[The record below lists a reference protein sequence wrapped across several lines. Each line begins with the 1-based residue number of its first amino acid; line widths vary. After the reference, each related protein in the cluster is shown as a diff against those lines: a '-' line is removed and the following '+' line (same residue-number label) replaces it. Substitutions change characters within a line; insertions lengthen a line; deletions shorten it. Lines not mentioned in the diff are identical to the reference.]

1 MIQILMGQKV
11 TARATFSRVKGSS
24 YPTAAE
30 SRKAEMYTPATPPVW
45 TVSDK
50 AVALITPSADGMSCE
65 VGGFMPGIVKI
76 SVTGDGLTATEM
88 VEINEYSVAI
98 TFDEPTPNGG

>member
-1 MIQILMGQKV
+1 MIQILMGQKI
-11 TARATFSRVKGSS
+11 TARATFSRVKGSN
-24 YPTAAE
+24 YPTATQTRE
-30 SRKAEMYTPATPPVW
+30 AEMYTPATPPVW

-65 VGGFMPGIVKI
+65 ASGFMPGVVKI
-76 SVTGDGLTATEM
+76 TVTGDGLTATET

-98 TFDEPTPNGG
+98 TFDEPVPNGG